1 NSWRAVTLAE
11 ELGSATVLSQA
22 LAMWVHTVFIHGH
35 GVDDSALARALE
47 LEVAEDDVAVPF
59 KASAVN
65 ALILAWTGRL
75 DAAAEQMLAVRR
87 NCEERGADRNMMAV
101 A

>member
-1 NSWRAVTLAE
+1 MTLAE

-35 GVDDSALARALE
+35 GVDDSALALKGTATSSSATSSSRAR
-47 LEVAEDDVAVPF
+47 
-59 KASAVN
+59 ASAVN